1 MNSSPEPREDFQAE
15 ASSPSR
21 PMLTMVGLGP
31 PLEPEAPLLAG
42 TTAYL
47 EEEPGPVSEQRTLVG
62 FPPASGPTAD
72 ANASEPAETPN
83 DAITAVAS
91 YDEVTVVTSKA
102 ALYSVPAETADVVE
116 LDDVEL
122 VESEPELKIFPP
134 SLDSFVPPPRFSK
147 GRLVVA
153 LNVAGIALGVGSLA
167 WVLASGQPAET
178 PPPAPQGNRPASVP
192 ARSPL
197 REAPLAATP
206 ATEVVS
212 VHELDVKPKANRTE
226 PASAP
231 ALVPVDLDGPVEQA
245 KAHESTLTI
254 TSRPP
259 CNVVLDGRPLGLT
272 PHTLSVSAGTHSVV
286 FIHPV
291 KGRKAMQIEATTGKT
306 AVAAMTF

>member
-1 MNSSPEPREDFQAE
+1 
-15 ASSPSR
+15 
-21 PMLTMVGLGP
+21 MLTMVGLGP
-31 PLEPEAPLLAG
+31 PLEPEAAPLAG

-62 FPPASGPTAD
+62 FPPASGPGAD
-72 ANASEPAETPN
+72 ANAVEPEETPN
-83 DAITAVAS
+83 DAITAVAN

-134 SLDSFVPPPRFSK
+134 SLDSFVPPPRFSR

-167 WVLASGQPAET
+167 WVLLSRQPAESA
-178 PPPAPQGNRPASVP
+178 PPVSHVIREPSVP

-197 REAPLAATP
+197 PEAPLAEATSATEP
-206 ATEVVS
+206 TEVVS
-212 VHELDVKPKANRTE
+212 VHELDVKPKASRTE
-226 PASAP
+226 PVSAP
-231 ALVPVDLDGPVEQA
+231 AFVPVDLDRPVEEA
-245 KAHESTLTI
+245 KAESSTLTI
-254 TSRPP
+254 TSSPP
-259 CNVVLDGRPLGLT
+259 CNVVLDGRPLGPT
-272 PHTLSVSAGTHSVV
+272 PHALKVSAGTHSVV

-291 KGRKAMQIEATTGKT
+291 KGRKAMQIEATAGKT
-306 AVAAMTF
+306 AVAAVTF